1 MLALLET
8 LKIRGIVY
16 VLFSYPF
23 IYLLFGLLFAKKVE
37 EREEFEILNPGSSV
51 ILFPLLSCYP
61 EAHIAVTSQRIF
73 VLRNEMRVGGERIT
87 EEETKNKK
95 KKRGKEEEI
104 EIEKVRAMDPWLSLL
119 TIDKAFR

>member
-8 LKIRGIVY
+8 LKIGGIVY

-37 EREEFEILNPGSSV
+37 EREESEILNLGSSV

-61 EAHIAVTSQRIF
+61 EAHTAQRIF
-73 VLRNEMRVGGERIT
+73 VLRNEMRVGEERIT

-95 KKRGKEEEI
+95 KKKEKKKRE
-104 EIEKVRAMDPWLSLL
+104 R
-119 TIDKAFR
+119 

>member
-37 EREEFEILNPGSSV
+37 EREEFEILNLGSS
-51 ILFPLLSCYP
+51 LFPLLSCYP
-61 EAHIAVTSQRIF
+61 EAHTA
-73 VLRNEMRVGGERIT
+73 
-87 EEETKNKK
+87 
-95 KKRGKEEEI
+95 
-104 EIEKVRAMDPWLSLL
+104 
-119 TIDKAFR
+119 